1 MNEPVGFA
9 ATRLGR
15 KQLIPI
21 VLSAAVLA
29 AGIGFF
35 ATRTAATPTPARPAA
50 ALTVTVAAAAR
61 VQWPAMLDASGA
73 IAPWQEAVIG
83 AQVSGL
89 RLADVRVNVGDRVKR
104 GQVLAAF
111 DADLLRADEA
121 RLQAAWEQA
130 EANRQRALRLK
141 GSGALSEQDILQY
154 VTQAD
159 IAKAQLRSTQLQLR
173 YAEVSAPDDGVIS
186 ARAATVGA
194 VSSNGQEL
202 FRMIRQNR
210 LEWRG
215 ELTAAQLVQVK
226 IGQSIS
232 LALPDGTRAT
242 ACVRQTAPSLD
253 GQTRLGIV
261 YADVEPGSTARAGM
275 YANGSVVLAQS
286 PAVIVPAAS
295 IIIRDGRS
303 YVPKLA
309 GVDRITLQAVTVG
322 RRQGSSVEIVSGIAP
337 GDNVVAQ
344 GAAFLNDG
352 DVVHVVTTT
361 PATQASGGKS

>member
-1 MNEPVGFA
+1 MNKPANFA
-9 ATRLGR
+9 AAVVSR
-15 KQLIPI
+15 KRLIPVI
-21 VLSAAVLA
+21 LSAAALA
-29 AGIGFF
+29 AGIAFF
-35 ATRTAATPTPARPAA
+35 ATRTTATPAPPRPAA
-50 ALTVTVAAAAR
+50 ALTVTVTTATQT
-61 VQWPAMLDASGA
+61 QWPATLDASGA
-73 IAPWQEAVIG
+73 IAPWQEAIIG

-89 RLADVRVNVGDRVKR
+89 RLAAVSVNVGDRVRR
-104 GQVLAAF
+104 GQVLAVF

-141 GSGALSEQDILQY
+141 GSGAISEQDILQY

-173 YAEVSAPDDGVIS
+173 YAQVTAPDDGIIS
-186 ARAATVGA
+186 ARSATVGA

-215 ELTAAQLVQVK
+215 ELTASQLAQVK
-226 IGQSIS
+226 AGQRIS
-232 LALPDGTRAT
+232 LALPDGTAAT
-242 ACVRQTAPSLD
+242 ASVRQTAPSVD

-261 YADVEPGSTARAGM
+261 YADLEPGSAARAGM
-275 YANGSVVLAQS
+275 YANGSVVLAQR

-295 IIIRDGRS
+295 VIIRDGRS
-303 YVPKLA
+303 YVPRLT
-309 GVDRITLQAVTVG
+309 GVDRVTLQAVAVG
-322 RRQGSSVEIVSGIAP
+322 RRQGSSVEIVSGVAT
-337 GDNVVAQ
+337 GDKVIVQ

-352 DVVHVVTTT
+352 DIVHVVTAA
-361 PATQASGGKS
+361 PAAQASGGQS